1 MSMRLLTGQMF
12 KKMIQLAEKHLLNN
26 KDKIND
32 LNVFPVPDG
41 DTGTNMSLTMTSGLK
56 EVSQISSDSISDV
69 ASAFSKGLLM
79 GARGNSGVILS
90 QIFRGFNAGLTK
102 KEEVTPEELAEAFT
116 NGVTM
121 AYQAVTNPV
130 EGTILTVAKDSAI
143 IAKESNKTED
153 IIELMTKVTNEAR
166 RSLEYTPELLPI
178 LKEVGVVDSGGKG
191 LLVIYEGFLAALT
204 GDSIED
210 ITSKEDNIDIK
221 IKHEHEDSVQSFID
235 IGSIEH
241 GYCTE
246 FIVELDN
253 EKLKSN
259 SFKEQAYRTQLDE
272 YGDSLL
278 IAADEGLV
286 KVHIHTEKPGDVMT
300 LSQQYGDLMNID
312 IENMRKQY
320 EAIILEDTAKETQGE
335 PVEVAKIVVSS
346 GKGVNSMFESLG
358 ADYIIP
364 GGQTMNPSTEDILT
378 AIEKV
383 NAKKVYIFPNNKNII
398 LSANQAADI
407 VEQTVHVIPTKT
419 IPQGIAA
426 LFVYDEDKDSDVNTT
441 NMLGAIGDVKTG
453 LITYAV
459 RDTEVNNIKI
469 KKNDFMGLSDDSIK
483 VTHVDKVET
492 TKELLY
498 DLIDE
503 EDEILTIFYGEDMT
517 EAEKVEIVS
526 YIEETFED
534 LEAEFYDGDQP
545 VYSLIIMVE

>member
-1 MSMRLLTGQMF
+1 MRLLTGQMF

>member
-1 MSMRLLTGQMF
+1 
-12 KKMIQLAEKHLLNN
+12 
-26 KDKIND
+26 
-32 LNVFPVPDG
+32 
-41 DTGTNMSLTMTSGLK
+41 
-56 EVSQISSDSISDV
+56 
-69 ASAFSKGLLM
+69 
-79 GARGNSGVILS
+79 
-90 QIFRGFNAGLTK
+90 
-102 KEEVTPEELAEAFT
+102 
-116 NGVTM
+116 
-121 AYQAVTNPV
+121 
-130 EGTILTVAKDSAI
+130 SAI

-503 EDEILTIFYGEDMT
+503 EDEILTIFYGEDIT